1 MPRSTKVVVRGVA
14 QKRQVGDRGSPFGAE
29 LFGDGELVD
38 SRAMFDVGFA
48 RRTVLDAALQHLIAA
63 CRKGHRRSAARI
75 Q

>member
-1 MPRSTKVVVRGVA
+1 
-14 QKRQVGDRGSPFGAE
+14 
-29 LFGDGELVD
+29 VD

-63 CRKGHRRSAARI
+63 CLKGHRRSAARI